1 MVDHNS
7 HLLRRVQEYL
17 PDVIAIENKEQRGL
31 SGARNSGIAIA
42 QSSLIAFLDDDTI
55 AMPAWLKQLHDDLE
69 DPEVLGIGGSVIPL
83 WLEQRAS
90 WFPDEFLWV
99 VGCTYRGMPQTDS
112 SIRNP
117 IGANMAIRREAFNDV
132 GGFLNEIGRVG
143 TRPIGCEETEFCIRA
158 SQRWPHKRFIYKP
171 EASVSHRVPS
181 NRVTW
186 RYFCARCYAEGLS
199 KALRNKT
206 CWN

>member
-1 MVDHNS
+1 MHKQTLPADEIIIVVDHNS

-143 TRPIGCEETEFCIRA
+143 TRPIGCEETEFLHSVLA
-158 SQRWPHKRFIYKP
+158 SAGHTNDLSINQKP
-171 EASVSHRVPS
+171 AYLIEY
-181 NRVTW
+181 RVT
-186 RYFCARCYAEGLS
+186 A
-199 KALRNKT
+199 
-206 CWN
+206 